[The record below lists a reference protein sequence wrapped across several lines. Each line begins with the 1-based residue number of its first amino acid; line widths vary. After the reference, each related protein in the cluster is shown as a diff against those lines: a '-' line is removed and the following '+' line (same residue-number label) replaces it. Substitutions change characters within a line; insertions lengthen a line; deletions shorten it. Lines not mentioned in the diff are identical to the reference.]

1 MLAHPVVLLTMCISF
16 VSSSGMSFSP
26 NRQVIF
32 KQSLTAA
39 LSCGSSTTGSMTN
52 TGCPAGTGLLSQGAP
67 RPVEPNAFPTANGK
81 LDLARI
87 IPSSFT
93 AMDLD
98 FKASYN
104 IQFNLTLEKQFGNNV
119 ASIGY
124 IGTQG
129 RRLAMAM
136 DINRALPSG
145 TATPNPR
152 PYAPTA
158 PRATAIGYLT
168 PSGDASYNALQL
180 SFNRRFTRGLSVTS
194 GYTWAH
200 GVDEV
205 TGLGTSTGG
214 YGNLAGPFA
223 QAVENTKSYDRATSD
238 FNIKHRWSLGANY
251 ELPWG
256 RNLKGAAGQVLAGWQ
271 TNGSFTWQT
280 GLPFTVTDQQN
291 VSGVIGG
298 GGERPNRLREN
309 LRVSNP
315 TVGIAGQF
323 LDPAAFALPA
333 NFTLGNSS
341 RNQGYGPNQSVI
353 NASLFKTFKLNEGWN
368 LQFRTEIFN
377 LPNHPVFGNPN
388 TSFGNANFGKI
399 STTAGTYTPRQIQ
412 FALKLLF

>member
-1 MLAHPVVLLTMCISF
+1 
-16 VSSSGMSFSP
+16 
-26 NRQVIF
+26 
-32 KQSLTAA
+32 
-39 LSCGSSTTGSMTN
+39 
-52 TGCPAGTGLLSQGAP
+52 
-67 RPVEPNAFPTANGK
+67 
-81 LDLARI
+81 
-87 IPSSFT
+87 
-93 AMDLD
+93 MDLD
-98 FKASYN
+98 FKSSYN

-119 ASIGY
+119 ASVGY

-129 RRLAMAM
+129 RRLAMAL

-152 PYAPTA
+152 PYAASA
-158 PRATAIGYLT
+158 PRATAIGFLT

-180 SFNRRFTRGLSVTS
+180 SFNRRFSRGLSLTS

-223 QAVENTKSYDRATSD
+223 QAIENAKRYDRATSD
-238 FNIKHRWSLGANY
+238 FNIMHRWSLGANY

-256 RNLKGAAGQVLAGWQ
+256 KNLKGVAGQLFGGWQ
-271 TNGSFTWQT
+271 TNGSVTWQT

-315 TVGIAGQF
+315 TVGVAGQF

-341 RNQGYGPNQSVI
+341 RNQGYGPNQSFI
-353 NASLFKTFKLNEGWN
+353 NASLFKTFKVHEGWN
-368 LQFRTEIFN
+368 LQFRTEVFN